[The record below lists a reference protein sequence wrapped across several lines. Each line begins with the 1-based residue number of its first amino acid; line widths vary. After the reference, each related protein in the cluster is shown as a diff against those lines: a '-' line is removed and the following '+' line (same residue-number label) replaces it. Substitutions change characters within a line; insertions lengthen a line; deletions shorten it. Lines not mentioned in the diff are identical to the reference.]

1 MATVLKL
8 LKGLLL
14 LSLVCGLPLQNLHA
28 AVMPVCNQDRNQQTS
43 VQHQHQHPRDGN
55 ASEHQHPKNQ
65 QTDDLQTDHQ
75 HAEHQHDDGSS
86 DTKLT
91 CDGCNL
97 CNACSAPAVASVS
110 INVSIDTVEA
120 PLPVATSHISLF
132 DPEQLH
138 RPPLAVLS

>member
-1 MATVLKL
+1 MATVLIVFKRLFL
-8 LKGLLL
+8 LM
-14 LSLVCGLPLQNLHA
+14 LVCGLPLQNLHA
-28 AVMPVCNQDRNQQTS
+28 AVMPVCNQDRDQQTS
-43 VQHQHQHPRDGN
+43 VQHQHPRDAN
-55 ASEHQHPKNQ
+55 ASEHQHPQ
-65 QTDDLQTDHQ
+65 QTDQQHTDDR

-86 DTKLT
+86 DSKLV

-97 CNACSAPAVASVS
+97 CNACSAPAVASLS

-138 RPPLAVLS
+138 RPPLALLS

>member
-1 MATVLKL
+1 MLKF
-8 LKGLLL
+8 LKKLLL
-14 LSLVCGLPLQNLHA
+14 LLVVCGLPLQNLHA
-28 AVMPVCNQDRNQQTS
+28 AVMPVCNQDRDQQTS
-43 VQHQHQHPRDGN
+43 VEHQHPHNGK
-55 ASEHQHPKNQ
+55 ASEHQHHQNQ
-65 QTDDLQTDHQ
+65 QTEQQ
-75 HAEHQHDDGSS
+75 RAGHQHDNGSS
-86 DTKLT
+86 DTKLS

-110 INVSIDTVEA
+110 INVSLDTVEA